1 MTVPAPT
8 EAGRRPSS
16 RRPWIVFGFLA
27 VLVLVLAGAGAA
39 AWFLTRDD
47 TIDPQVEQVAVA
59 RQSVAS
65 IRDAA
70 PQPRTVAAYDGQ
82 GAWVDAFDYS
92 PPYAG
97 TTPPLAPA
105 VVNDMAAH
113 GVKTVYL
120 QAGRLDARSPD
131 LLEDRWLVGEFIL
144 RAHQA
149 GLRVVGWYLPKW
161 DDAGRDLDHLVA
173 ISQFSVLGH
182 RFDGIAVDIEYTSD
196 GLPLDER
203 NARLVALSQ
212 ALRARVGAGTA
223 LGAIVLPP
231 VQTEVI
237 NPQYWPSF
245 PWTDLK
251 PLYDVWMPMSYWSF
265 RTTRS
270 GYKDG
275 YRYTEES
282 VRRLR
287 ANLASPSAPVHP
299 IGGIGAADGVNDP
312 PNPDEP
318 LASINDLPDFVRA
331 LRDVNAVGGSLYDW
345 RTTGPNARE
354 RFASLMSTLTPH

>member
-1 MTVPAPT
+1 MSMAVPTDAR
-8 EAGRRPSS
+8 RRPPS
-16 RRPWIVFGFLA
+16 RLRRVVLLVLA
-27 VLVLVLAGAGAA
+27 SVLVLGAGAA
-39 AWFLTRDD
+39 AWFLTLDD
-47 TIDPQVEQVAVA
+47 TVDPHIGEVNAP
-59 RQSVAS
+59 RQGIGS

-70 PQPRTVAAYDGQ
+70 PAPRTVSVYDGQ

-97 TTPPLAPA
+97 PKPALTPG
-105 VVNDMAAH
+105 VVNDMAAQ
-113 GVKTVYL
+113 GVKTLYL
-120 QAGRLDARSPD
+120 QAARLDTRSPD
-131 LLEDRWLVGEFIL
+131 VLEDRWLVAEFLL

-173 ISQFSVLGH
+173 IAQFSVLGQ
-182 RFDGIAVDIEYTSD
+182 RFDGVAVDIEYTND
-196 GLPLDER
+196 GLPAEER
-203 NARLVALSQ
+203 NRRLVALSQ
-212 ALRARVGAGTA
+212 ALRSRVGADTA

-245 PWTDLK
+245 PWTDLR

-265 RTTRS
+265 RSTKS

-287 ANLASPSAPVHP
+287 TNLASPNARVHP
-299 IGGIGAADGVNDP
+299 VGGIGAVDGIDDP
-312 PNPDEP
+312 PNPEEP

-331 LRDVNAVGGSLYDW
+331 LRDVGAVGGSLYDW
-345 RTTGPNARE
+345 RTTEPAARV
-354 RFASLMSTLTPH
+354 RFAELMATLTPH